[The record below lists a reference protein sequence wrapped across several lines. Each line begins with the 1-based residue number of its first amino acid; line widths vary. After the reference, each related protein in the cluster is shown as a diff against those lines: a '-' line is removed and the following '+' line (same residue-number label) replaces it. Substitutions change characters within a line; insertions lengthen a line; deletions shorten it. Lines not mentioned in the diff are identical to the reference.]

1 MLEPGLLICGGIA
14 LLYGGAESLVR
25 GSVALAFRLGL
36 TPLVIGLTVVAFGTS
51 MPELVVSLEASFE
64 GSGSIAVGN
73 VIGSNIGNVAL
84 ILGLSVLITPTSV
97 RAQVVRFEVPLVILA
112 SILVSGLL
120 WDGDIGRASGGLLVL
135 LLIAYLGY
143 SIRKA
148 REESPSVEDEFEEG
162 LPAAPG
168 KLWLDLLLVFVGLG
182 LLVAGARMMVSGAV
196 TIAEEY
202 GVSQAVIGL
211 TIVAIGTSLPELA
224 TSAVAAFKGEGD
236 IAVGNVVG
244 SNLFNILGIL
254 GLATLVRPMSDA
266 HVGLVS
272 FVVMVVLALALLPL
286 MRSGRR
292 LSRTEGGLLLTS
304 YAVYM
309 VYLAA

>member
-1 MLEPGLLICGGIA
+1 MLEPVLLICGGIA